1 MCTAAELEIERS
13 FKTAD
18 CNDSYDLSVLLA
30 EDCRSAE
37 LLSVLD
43 CKDLCLNRKSLKNN
57 IVYHLFDLSNLFG
70 CHCLGVIE
78 VESQTVI
85 AYIGTCLLNMVT

>member
-1 MCTAAELEIERS
+1 MCTAAELKIERS
-13 FKTAD
+13 FKTAN

-37 LLSVLD
+37 LLSVFNS
-43 CKDLCLNRKSLKNN
+43 KDLCLNRKSLKNN
-57 IVYHLFDLSNLFG
+57 IVYHLFDLCDLFG
-70 CHCLGVIE
+70 CHSLGVVE

-85 AYIGTCLLNMVT
+85 AYIRTCLLNMIT